1 MLFLGR
7 VKAQKQREK
16 LGNIETQ
23 FLDELVLRRFIGG
36 ATNSLYHD
44 SMSWERRSLSPLCH
58 HFTPALISMNDKA
71 RGVA

>member
-23 FLDELVLRRFIGG
+23 FLDELVLPRFIGG
-36 ATNSLYHD
+36 ATNSFVSRFNELGAQ
-44 SMSWERRSLSPLCH
+44 EFVTTLSPFHACSH
-58 HFTPALISMNDKA
+58 IDE
-71 RGVA
+71 R